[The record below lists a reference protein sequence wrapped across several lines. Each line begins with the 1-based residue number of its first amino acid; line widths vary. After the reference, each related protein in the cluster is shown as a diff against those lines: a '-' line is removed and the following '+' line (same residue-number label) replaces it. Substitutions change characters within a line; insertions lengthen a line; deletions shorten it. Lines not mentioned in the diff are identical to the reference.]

1 MTHRRVAT
9 LAAIGAAMIMTLGAC
24 RSAGPVPSTQM
35 AQARTAVQQA
45 EEAGATE
52 HAGMELRRAQQKLEE
67 AQAALSNKRHV
78 RARRLAEQAAVDA
91 ELAAVAA
98 RTAKAQEAV
107 AALRES
113 IQALQREATR
123 DGN

>member
-1 MTHRRVAT
+1 MTERKAWR
-9 LAAIGAAMIMTLGAC
+9 LAAVSVAVILSLGAC

-45 EEAGATE
+45 QDAGATE
-52 HAGMELRRAQQKLEE
+52 HAGMELRRAQQKLDE
-67 AQAALSNKRHV
+67 AQAALSRKRHV

-91 ELAAVAA
+91 ELAAVKA
-98 RTAKAQEAV
+98 RTQKAQQAV
-107 AALRES
+107 AEVRES

-123 DGN
+123 EGN